1 MLVSFFCA
9 LIGFLITGVQS
20 VLIYV
25 QGEGVCFNGGCRIV
39 DSLTLVDPLYFNLAG
54 CFFFLLAA
62 IGLSRARKGSTLWQ
76 RFTSLL
82 LLSGLAAEA
91 VLLTF
96 QIIISQVLCSY
107 CLIILALVILAN
119 MFMGLKQFFK
129 GIFIFSAVLIASFSL
144 DYHSGVATPQP
155 LERGTMA
162 RHQAENGNTRFY
174 LFISSRCTHCQSVL
188 DSLKRNPECGVSFNP
203 VDRYDGFSYP
213 GAETTAGYEPRIN
226 LLFLKKLGIAE
237 VPVLL
242 DQQGAATTL
251 IRGAEAI
258 TAYIDRQC
266 VPRLP
271 EAPNPQQSS
280 EQMSS
285 MSTSGFTLPLP
296 GAEDGCKIEEDCE
309 EPVGGQS
316 SLQQ

>member
-9 LIGFLITGVQS
+9 LIGFLITGAQS

-25 QGEGVCFNGGCRIV
+25 QGEGVCFNEGCRIV

-54 CFFFLLAA
+54 SFYFLLAA
-62 IGLSRARKGSTLWQ
+62 IGLSRARKGSNLWQ

-91 VLLTF
+91 VLLAF
-96 QIIISQVLCSY
+96 QIIVSQVLCSY
-107 CLIILALVILAN
+107 CLIILALVVLTN
-119 MFMGLKQFFK
+119 MFMGLKQLFK

-144 DYHSGVATPQP
+144 DYRGGAASPQP
-155 LERGTMA
+155 LEKGTVA
-162 RHQAENGNTRFY
+162 RHRAENGNTRFY

-188 DSLKRNPECGVSFNP
+188 DRLKQNPECGVSFNP
-203 VDRYDGFSYP
+203 VDRYDGFSHP
-213 GAETTAGYEPRIN
+213 GAEPTAGYEPRIN
-226 LLFLKKLGIAE
+226 LHFLKKLGIAE

-258 TAYIDRQC
+258 KAYIDQQC

-271 EAPNPQQSS
+271 QAPALLQSN

-285 MSTSGFTLPLP
+285 MTTNGFTLPLP
-296 GAEDGCKIEEDCE
+296 GEEDGCKVEEDCE

-316 SLQQ
+316 FQQQ